1 MHAIRLICVPFA
13 GAGASFFN
21 AWKGVA
27 EGLEPVPM
35 QLPGREK
42 RFLEPAHED
51 LHAAA
56 DELAG
61 HLLADDDDQPA
72 LLFGHSLGAVL
83 AFELARRLEDSARF
97 PLLGA
102 VVSGSPDPWSARA
115 ERASDQRDDDAFIAA
130 VSRFSDYRHEAL
142 DDPMM
147 RELLLPALRADVR
160 MHEEYRPRS
169 GAGLSVPLMTVRGA
183 QDALVSASQVAGW
196 SRASGAQCTHRELP
210 GGHMYFTADPVPLL
224 QLIDRFARS
233 LSTATAVDAAR

>member
-21 AWKGVA
+21 AWRGVA
-27 EGLEPVPM
+27 EGLELVPM

-56 DELAG
+56 DELSA
-61 HLLADDDDQPA
+61 HLLADNDDQPA

-83 AFELARRLEDSARF
+83 AFELARRLEASARF

-102 VVSGSPDPWSARA
+102 VVSGSPDPWSPRA
-115 ERASDQRDDDAFIAA
+115 ERASDQRDDDAFIAD

-147 RELLLPALRADVR
+147 RELLLPTLRADVR

-169 GAGLSVPLMTVRGA
+169 GAGLGVPLMTVRGA
-183 QDALVSASQVAGW
+183 HDALVSAAQVAGW
-196 SRASGAQCTHRELP
+196 SRASSAQCTHRELP
-210 GGHMYFTADPVPLL
+210 GGHMYFIADPASLL
-224 QLIDRFARS
+224 QLIERFARS
-233 LSTATAVDAAR
+233 LLAATAADAAQ